1 MSVAASA
8 PSRAVGSRTLALP
21 RLAGIAAL
29 LDRTSMYR
37 LLLYYL
43 AGLLA
48 AAIAL
53 SGFGLLSASPL
64 DIAATILVLLAAS
77 VPTQLLLARLF
88 SVPSSLEPT
97 LITALILALI
107 ASPVP
112 LLTKPLQALPLAFAG
127 FAAVASKFLIA
138 PKKQHIF
145 NPAAFGIYVAGMLF
159 HEYSTWWVGSAAL
172 LPFVALGGLLVVR
185 KVGRLRIVGLFLAA
199 FTAFLTG
206 FTLLQGVGF
215 SDAVAGVGFVFL
227 RTELVFFAVVMLTE
241 PITSPKRFVPQ
252 ALHASLVALL
262 MLPQLTVLGVTFS
275 PEAALLVGN
284 LFSRI
289 VSRSRRFVLPFRG
302 RQMLARGVYTFN
314 FDIPSGFRYRTG
326 QYMEWVLA
334 LAKGD
339 SRGNRRSLTISSA
352 PTEPVLSFAVRVPER
367 PSAYKRALMEMEPGA
382 TIVAAELSGDFVLPA
397 AAGRPLVLIAGGI
410 GITPFRSMLRDL
422 VDRRERRDVTLI
434 YSTFGPE
441 EIAFRDDLEQA
452 RRDLGVK
459 VVYTLTDPD
468 RVPPGWNGRV
478 GFVDARL
485 IAEEVADYGR
495 SLFYI
500 SGPPAM
506 IKGVKSE
513 LRALGVRRIKT
524 DFFPGYSV

>member
-1 MSVAASA
+1 MSAAASA
-8 PSRAVGSRTLALP
+8 ASRTVGAGTITLP

-43 AGLLA
+43 AGILLA
-48 AAIAL
+48 AMTLGA
-53 SGFGLLSASPL
+53 FGLLSSSPL
-64 DIAATILVLLAAS
+64 DIAATALLLVAVT
-77 VPTQLLLARLF
+77 VPTHLLLARLF

-107 ASPVP
+107 ASPVS

-127 FAAVASKFLIA
+127 VVAIASKFLIA
-138 PKKQHIF
+138 PRRQHIF
-145 NPAAFGIYVAGMLF
+145 NPAAFGIYAAGMLF
-159 HEYSTWWVGSAAL
+159 HEYSTWWVGNAAL

-185 KVGRLRIVGLFLAA
+185 KVGRLRIVGLFLTA
-199 FTAFLTG
+199 FTVFLTG
-206 FTLLQGVGF
+206 FTLIQGVSVG
-215 SDAVAGVGFVFL
+215 DAVAGVGFVL
-227 RTELVFFAVVMLTE
+227 VRTELLFFAVVMLTE

-289 VSRSRRFVLPFRG
+289 VSRSARFVLPFRG
-302 RQMLARGVYTFN
+302 REKLARGVYAFN
-314 FDIPSGFRYRTG
+314 FDLPSGLRHRTG
-326 QYMEWVLA
+326 QYMEWVLP

-339 SRGNRRSLTISSA
+339 NRGNRRSLTISSS

-367 PSAYKRALMEMEPGA
+367 PSAYKRALMELEPGA

-397 AAGRPLVLIAGGI
+397 TPGRPLALIAGGI
-410 GITPFRSMLRDL
+410 GITPFRSMLRYL
-422 VDRRERRDVTLI
+422 VDRSERRDITLI
-434 YSTFGPE
+434 YSTFGPD
-441 EIAFRDDLEQA
+441 EIAFREDLEQA

-459 VVYTLTDPD
+459 VVYTLTDPE
-468 RVPPGWNGRV
+468 RVPPGWGGRV

-485 IAEEVADYGR
+485 IAEEVADYGL

-506 IKGVKSE
+506 VKGVKSE
-513 LRALGVRRIKT
+513 LRTLGVRSVKT
-524 DFFPGYSV
+524 DFFPGYSM